1 MVNLKKLCVGALL
14 ATTICGMGALTPSA
28 EAGKIEDVQ
37 ARGILL
43 VGSTGDYKPMSYL
56 NKETGKYEGF
66 DVEVAELLA
75 QSLGVKVQYV
85 PTTWKTLQLIQWP
98 ESLTLLCAVLQE
110 PLPVNKK

>member
-66 DVEVAELLA
+66 DDMYPVFW
-75 QSLGVKVQYV
+75 
-85 PTTWKTLQLIQWP
+85 T
-98 ESLTLLCAVLQE
+98 
-110 PLPVNKK
+110 PLKI